1 MSIKKSSIFVVAIVL
16 IITLIQVFSSGGNSM
31 QLDMGTETMSFSGI
45 DEFRYEI
52 AYEEI
57 SAAELI
63 EISDWET
70 YGGHEF
76 GPFRVGDVT
85 NADGTSYILFVT
97 TRASNA
103 VTVSLTDG
111 KQVIFNYNSNS
122 GTEGIYDML
131 LNNIN

>member
-16 IITLIQVFSSGGNSM
+16 IITLIQVFSSGGNTM
-31 QLDMGTETMSFSGI
+31 QLDMGADTMSFSGI
-45 DEFRYEI
+45 DAFRYEV
-52 AYEEI
+52 AYTDMT
-57 SAAELI
+57 AAELI
-63 EISDWET
+63 EVSDWEP

-85 NADGTSYILFVT
+85 NADGTSYTLFVT

-103 VTVSLTDG
+103 VVISLTDG
-111 KQVIFNYNSNS
+111 RQVIFNYNSNS